1 MITLQE
7 IEQTYHFKYPTLY
20 YQLWEDGM
28 LDIRWQEG
36 WWKNIFPE
44 LKKNP
49 PLLLFREQFSVIEDT
64 EEIILLLKEEYKNSD
79 SKKEIKSN
87 YLLVPFA
94 RECAGDIYFFYNSE
108 NSKPTPRVI
117 KHWEDYDSSEIIAD
131 NLQNFIFYGMLSM
144 VHSIY
149 TKAPICLGDFYE
161 NIANLFRT
169 HRPYLTEKQVEV
181 IEKIYSRKLTTYKA
195 IQVKKN
201 NLLTALI
208 HYQDYTALLSDEE
221 FEELMKEY
229 NPILVSEEER
239 HSFLLE

>member
-49 PLLLFREQFSVIEDT
+49 PLLLFRDQFTALDDAEEIVNLIED
-64 EEIILLLKEEYKNSD
+64 YKSQRG
-79 SKKEIKSN
+79 IKVE

-94 RECAGDIYFFYNSE
+94 SECAGDVCFFYNRE
-108 NSKPTPRVI
+108 KPEQPPVI
-117 KHWEDYDSSEIIAD
+117 VKDWYDFDSAEIIAD

-169 HRPYLTEKQVEV
+169 HRPYLTEEQAEV
-181 IEKIYSRKLTTYKA
+181 IEKIYSRKLTAYKA
-195 IQVKKN
+195 IQVKKD

-239 HSFLLE
+239 HFFLLE

>member
-49 PLLLFREQFSVIEDT
+49 PLLLFRDQFMALDDAEEIVNLIED
-64 EEIILLLKEEYKNSD
+64 YKSQRG
-79 SKKEIKSN
+79 IKAE

-94 RECAGDIYFFYNSE
+94 SECAGDVCFFYNRE
-108 NSKPTPRVI
+108 KPEQPPVI
-117 KHWEDYDSSEIIAD
+117 VKDWYDFDSAEIIAD

-181 IEKIYSRKLTTYKA
+181 IEKIYSRKLTAYKA
-195 IQVKKN
+195 IQVKKD

-239 HSFLLE
+239 HFFLLE

>member
-44 LKKNP
+44 FKKNP
-49 PLLLFREQFSVIEDT
+49 PLLLFRDQFMALDDAEEIVNLIED
-64 EEIILLLKEEYKNSD
+64 YKSQRG
-79 SKKEIKSN
+79 IKAE

-94 RECAGDIYFFYNSE
+94 SECAGDVCFFYNRE
-108 NSKPTPRVI
+108 KPEQPPVI
-117 KHWEDYDSSEIIAD
+117 VKDWYDFDSAEILAD

-195 IQVKKN
+195 IQVKKD

-239 HSFLLE
+239 HFFLLE

>member
-1 MITLQE
+1 MTPLQQ
-7 IEQTYHFKYPTLY
+7 IEQTYNFQYPKLY
-20 YQLWEDGM
+20 HQLYEDGM
-28 LDIRWQEG
+28 LDVRWQKER
-36 WWKNIFPE
+36 WWEEVFPE

-49 PLLLFREQFSVIEDT
+49 PLLLFRNQFTALDDAENIINRIKNNRSQRGIKT
-64 EEIILLLKEEYKNSD
+64 E
-79 SKKEIKSN
+79 

-94 RECAGDIYFFYNSE
+94 SECEGEVCFFYDRE
-108 NSKPTPRVI
+108 KPEQPPVI
-117 KHWEDYDSSEIIAD
+117 VKDWYEFGSAEILAD

-169 HRPYLTEKQVEV
+169 HRPYLNEEQAEV

-195 IQVKKN
+195 IQVKKD

-239 HSFLLE
+239 HSFFLE

>member
-1 MITLQE
+1 MNPLQK
-7 IEQTYHFKYPTLY
+7 IEQTYNFQYPKLY
-20 YQLWEDGM
+20 QRLYEDGM
-28 LDIRWQEG
+28 LDVRWQKEI
-36 WWKNIFPE
+36 WWEEVFPE

-49 PLLLFREQFSVIEDT
+49 PLLLFRDQFMALDDAEEIVNLIED
-64 EEIILLLKEEYKNSD
+64 YKSQRG
-79 SKKEIKSN
+79 IKAE

-94 RECAGDIYFFYNSE
+94 SECAGDVCFFYNRE
-108 NSKPTPRVI
+108 KPEQPPVI
-117 KHWEDYDSSEIIAD
+117 VKDWYDFDSAEILAD

-208 HYQDYTALLSDEE
+208 HHQDYTALLSDEE

>member
-49 PLLLFREQFSVIEDT
+49 PLLLFRDQFMALDDAEEIVNLIED
-64 EEIILLLKEEYKNSD
+64 YKSQRG
-79 SKKEIKSN
+79 IKAE

-94 RECAGDIYFFYNSE
+94 SECAGDVCFFYNRE
-108 NSKPTPRVI
+108 KPEQPPVI
-117 KHWEDYDSSEIIAD
+117 VKDWYDFDSAEIIAD

-169 HRPYLTEKQVEV
+169 HRPYLTEEQAEV
-181 IEKIYSRKLTTYKA
+181 IEKIYSRKLTAYKA
-195 IQVKKN
+195 IQVKKD

-239 HSFLLE
+239 HFFLLE

>member
-44 LKKNP
+44 FKKNP
-49 PLLLFREQFSVIEDT
+49 PLLLFRDQFTALDDAEEIVNLIED
-64 EEIILLLKEEYKNSD
+64 YKSQRG
-79 SKKEIKSN
+79 IKAE

-94 RECAGDIYFFYNSE
+94 SECEGDVCFFYNRE
-108 NSKPTPRVI
+108 KPEQPPVI
-117 KHWEDYDSSEIIAD
+117 VKDWYDFDSAEILAD

-229 NPILVSEEER
+229 NPISVSEEER

>member
-64 EEIILLLKEEYKNSD
+64 EEIILLLKNSD

-108 NSKPTPRVI
+108 NSKPAPRVI
-117 KHWEDYDSSEIIAD
+117 KHWEDFGSAEILAD
-131 NLQNFIFYGMLSM
+131 NLQNFILYGLLSM

-161 NIANLFRT
+161 TMANLCRRQ
-169 HRPYLTEKQVEV
+169 RPYRTGGQAQV
-181 IEKIYSRKLTTYKA
+181 IEKIHSR
-195 IQVKKN
+195 
-201 NLLTALI
+201 
-208 HYQDYTALLSDEE
+208 
-221 FEELMKEY
+221 
-229 NPILVSEEER
+229 
-239 HSFLLE
+239 

>member
-7 IEQTYHFKYPTLY
+7 IEQTNHFKYPTLY

-49 PLLLFREQFSVIEDT
+49 PLLLFRDQFMALDDAEEIVNLIED
-64 EEIILLLKEEYKNSD
+64 YKSQRG
-79 SKKEIKSN
+79 IKAK

-94 RECAGDIYFFYNSE
+94 RECAGDVCFFYNRE
-108 NSKPTPRVI
+108 KPEQPPVI
-117 KHWEDYDSSEIIAD
+117 VKDWYDFDSAEILAD

-169 HRPYLTEKQVEV
+169 HRPYLTEEQAEV
-181 IEKIYSRKLTTYKA
+181 IEKIYSRKLTAYKA
-195 IQVKKN
+195 IQVKKD

>member
-1 MITLQE
+1 
-7 IEQTYHFKYPTLY
+7 
-20 YQLWEDGM
+20 M

-49 PLLLFREQFSVIEDT
+49 PLLLFRDQFMALDDAEEIVNLIED
-64 EEIILLLKEEYKNSD
+64 YKSQRG
-79 SKKEIKSN
+79 IKAE

-94 RECAGDIYFFYNSE
+94 SECEGDVCFFYNRE
-108 NSKPTPRVI
+108 KPEQPPVI
-117 KHWEDYDSSEIIAD
+117 VKDWYDFDSAEIIAD

-169 HRPYLTEKQVEV
+169 HRPYLTEEQVEV

-195 IQVKKN
+195 IQVKKD

-221 FEELMKEY
+221 FEELIKEY

-239 HSFLLE
+239 HFFLLE

>member
-1 MITLQE
+1 MNPLQQ
-7 IEQTYHFKYPTLY
+7 IEQTYNFQYPKLY
-20 YQLWEDGM
+20 HRLWEDGM
-28 LDIRWQEG
+28 LNVRWQKER
-36 WWKNIFPE
+36 WWEEVFPE

-49 PLLLFREQFSVIEDT
+49 PLLLFRDQFMGLDDPEEIVNLIED
-64 EEIILLLKEEYKNSD
+64 YKSQRG
-79 SKKEIKSN
+79 IKAE

-94 RECAGDIYFFYNSE
+94 SECQGDVCFFYHRE
-108 NSKPTPRVI
+108 KPEQPPVI
-117 KHWEDYDSSEIIAD
+117 VKDWYEFGSAEILAD

-169 HRPYLTEKQVEV
+169 HRPYLNEEQAEV

-195 IQVKKN
+195 IQVKKD

-239 HSFLLE
+239 HSFFLE

>member
-49 PLLLFREQFSVIEDT
+49 PLLLFRDQFTALDDAEEIVNLIED
-64 EEIILLLKEEYKNSD
+64 YKSQRG
-79 SKKEIKSN
+79 IKVE

-94 RECAGDIYFFYNSE
+94 SECAGDVCFFYNRE
-108 NSKPTPRVI
+108 KPEQPPVI
-117 KHWEDYDSSEIIAD
+117 VKDWYDFDSAEILAD

-195 IQVKKN
+195 IQVKKD
-201 NLLTALI
+201 NLLTPLI

-239 HSFLLE
+239 HFFLLE

>member
-1 MITLQE
+1 MNPLQK
-7 IEQTYHFKYPTLY
+7 IEQTYNFQYPKLY
-20 YQLWEDGM
+20 HRLWEDGM
-28 LDIRWQEG
+28 LNVRWQKER
-36 WWKNIFPE
+36 WWEEVFPE

-49 PLLLFREQFSVIEDT
+49 PLLLFRDQFMGLDDPEEIVNLIED
-64 EEIILLLKEEYKNSD
+64 YKSQRG
-79 SKKEIKSN
+79 IKAE

-94 RECAGDIYFFYNSE
+94 SECQGDVCFFYHRE
-108 NSKPTPRVI
+108 KPEQPPVI
-117 KHWEDYDSSEIIAD
+117 VKDWYEFGSAEILAD

-169 HRPYLTEKQVEV
+169 HRPYLNEEQAEV

-195 IQVKKN
+195 IQVKKD

-239 HSFLLE
+239 HSFFLE

>member
-44 LKKNP
+44 FKKNP
-49 PLLLFREQFSVIEDT
+49 PLLLFRDQFTALDDAEEIVNLIED
-64 EEIILLLKEEYKNSD
+64 YKSQRG
-79 SKKEIKSN
+79 IKAE

-94 RECAGDIYFFYNSE
+94 SECEGDVCFFYNRE
-108 NSKPTPRVI
+108 KPEQPPVI
-117 KHWEDYDSSEIIAD
+117 VKDWYDFDSAEILAD

>member
-49 PLLLFREQFSVIEDT
+49 PLLLFRDQFMALDDAEEIVNLIED
-64 EEIILLLKEEYKNSD
+64 YKSQRG
-79 SKKEIKSN
+79 IKAE

-94 RECAGDIYFFYNSE
+94 SECAGDVCFFYNRE
-108 NSKPTPRVI
+108 KPEQPPVI
-117 KHWEDYDSSEIIAD
+117 VKDWYDFDSAEILAD

>member
-44 LKKNP
+44 FKKNP
-49 PLLLFREQFSVIEDT
+49 PLLLFRDQFTALDDAEEIVNLIED
-64 EEIILLLKEEYKNSD
+64 YKSQRG
-79 SKKEIKSN
+79 IKAE

-94 RECAGDIYFFYNSE
+94 SECEGDVCFFYNRE
-108 NSKPTPRVI
+108 KPEQPPVI
-117 KHWEDYDSSEIIAD
+117 VKDWYDFDSAEILAD

-239 HSFLLE
+239 HSFLLK

>member
-44 LKKNP
+44 FKKNP
-49 PLLLFREQFSVIEDT
+49 PLLLFRDQFTALDDAEEIVNLIED
-64 EEIILLLKEEYKNSD
+64 YKSQRG
-79 SKKEIKSN
+79 IKAE

-94 RECAGDIYFFYNSE
+94 RECAGDVCFFYNRG
-108 NSKPTPRVI
+108 KPEQPPVI
-117 KHWEDYDSSEIIAD
+117 VKDWYDFDSAEIIAD

-169 HRPYLTEKQVEV
+169 HRPYLTEEQAEV

-195 IQVKKN
+195 IQVKKD

-239 HSFLLE
+239 HFSLLE

>member
-49 PLLLFREQFSVIEDT
+49 PLLLFRDQFMALDDAEEIVNLIED
-64 EEIILLLKEEYKNSD
+64 YKSQRG
-79 SKKEIKSN
+79 IKAE

-94 RECAGDIYFFYNSE
+94 SECAGDVCFFYNRE
-108 NSKPTPRVI
+108 KPEQPPVI
-117 KHWEDYDSSEIIAD
+117 VKDWYDFDSAEIIAD

-239 HSFLLE
+239 YFSLLE

>member
-49 PLLLFREQFSVIEDT
+49 PLLLFRDQFMALDDAEEIVNLIED
-64 EEIILLLKEEYKNSD
+64 YKSQRG
-79 SKKEIKSN
+79 IKAE

-94 RECAGDIYFFYNSE
+94 SECAGDVCFFYNRE
-108 NSKPTPRVI
+108 KPEQPPVI
-117 KHWEDYDSSEIIAD
+117 VKDWYDFDSAEILAD

-239 HSFLLE
+239 HSFFLE

>member
-1 MITLQE
+1 MTPLQK
-7 IEQTYHFKYPTLY
+7 IEQTYGFQYPKLY
-20 YQLWEDGM
+20 HRLYEDGM
-28 LDIRWQEG
+28 LDVRWQKER
-36 WWKNIFPE
+36 WWEEVFPE

-49 PLLLFREQFSVIEDT
+49 PLLLFRDQFTALDDPEEIVNLIED
-64 EEIILLLKEEYKNSD
+64 YKSQRG
-79 SKKEIKSN
+79 IKAE

-94 RECAGDIYFFYNSE
+94 AECAGDVCFFYNRE
-108 NSKPTPRVI
+108 KPEQPPVI
-117 KHWEDYDSSEIIAD
+117 VKDWYEFDSAQIIAD
-131 NLQNFIFYGMLSM
+131 NLQNFIFYEMLSM

-169 HRPYLTEKQVEV
+169 HRPYLTEEQAEV

-195 IQVKKN
+195 IQVKKD

-221 FEELMKEY
+221 YIDLLNKY
-229 NPILVSEEER
+229 NPISTPEDDRE
-239 HSFLLE
+239 FLIS